1 MANGEIRELCDRSAG
16 VHYFDGDECNVWPY
30 QITHMQVGTGASS
43 VTESSSV
50 VVLGNPLGRHQYG
63 GVWKNTILEDEDHMI
78 YSEENI
84 ELERQTVARI
94 GHQSVVGSS
103 LVSVIVLDEETAN
116 GQDLNEIGLFVNNP
130 YMKTRIKEG
139 IGFGSKGDTKTLGGS
154 SGGSDTGFPSVPPV
168 PPDMVVLDPGN
179 LLAAYRQFS
188 PIKKDSSFMLI
199 IRWAI
204 NFTEEC
210 A

>member
-1 MANGEIRELCDRSAG
+1 MANLEEIRDPCDHSTG
-16 VHYFDGDECNVWPY
+16 VPHFDGDECNVWPY

-50 VVLGNPLGRHQYG
+50 VILGNPLGRHQYG
-63 GVWKNTILEDEDHMI
+63 GVGQTTILEDEDHMI
-78 YSEENI
+78 YSEEDTA
-84 ELERQTVARI
+84 LERQTVARI
-94 GHQSVVGSS
+94 GHQSVVGTS
-103 LVSVIVLDEETAN
+103 LMSVIVLDEETAN
-116 GQDLNEIGLFVNNP
+116 GHDLDEIGLFVNNP
-130 YMKTRIKEG
+130 YMKTKIEKG
-139 IGFGSKGDTKTLGGS
+139 NIGSTGDVKTLGGS
-154 SGGSDTGFPSVPPV
+154 DAGSEPTPPE
-168 PPDMVVLDPGN
+168 DEVVFDPGN

-188 PIKKDSSFMLI
+188 TIKKDSSFTLI